1 MELKIEYLPIE
12 KLKPYS
18 KNTRHHEDH
27 DVDQIIKSINKY
39 GFSDPI
45 GIWSEKNI
53 IVEGHG
59 RFMAAKK
66 IGMETVPVLRLDHL
80 TDEQRREYAIMHNR
94 TAELSS
100 WDFEALAE
108 EMAEL
113 DLGEFDMDGLTTDPE
128 VYETQELQEVEAP
141 EPPTIPKAKRG
152 EIYQLGDHRLMCGD
166 STNPEDVTALMNGEQ
181 ADMCVTDP
189 PYNVDYE
196 GKTKDKLKIEND
208 QMESEAFQEFL
219 KNAFQNINESLKP
232 GGAFYIWYASRE
244 VVNFQ
249 TALERAGLTVRQQ
262 LIWVKNIFAMGRQD
276 YQWRHEPCL
285 YGWKDGAAHYFVED
299 RTQSTVTD
307 STPDFESIKK
317 EEAIRLLKD
326 IYKTTTIIYEN
337 KPSRSEL
344 HPTMKPINLIGVQVR
359 NSSKLHDSV
368 LDLFG
373 GSGTTLLVCE
383 QTKRRCYMMEYDP
396 CYIDVI
402 IKRWEEYTGK
412 KAELIKPA
420 KE

>member
-1 MELKIEYLPIE
+1 MELKIEYLPVG
-12 KLKPYS
+12 KLKPYE
-18 KNTRHHEDH
+18 KNTRKHADH
-27 DVDQIIKSINKY
+27 DVDEIVKSIKKY

-141 EPPTIPKAKRG
+141 EPPTIPKAKKG

-166 STNPEDVTALMNGEQ
+166 STNPEDVAALMNGEQ
-181 ADMCVTDP
+181 TDMCVTDP

-232 GGAFYIWYASRE
+232 GGGILY
-244 VVNFQ
+244 
-249 TALERAGLTVRQQ
+249 LVRQ
-262 LIWVKNIFAMGRQD
+262 
-276 YQWRHEPCL
+276 
-285 YGWKDGAAHYFVED
+285 
-299 RTQSTVTD
+299 
-307 STPDFESIKK
+307 
-317 EEAIRLLKD
+317 
-326 IYKTTTIIYEN
+326 
-337 KPSRSEL
+337 SRS
-344 HPTMKPINLIGVQVR
+344 R
-359 NSSKLHDSV
+359 
-368 LDLFG
+368 
-373 GSGTTLLVCE
+373 
-383 QTKRRCYMMEYDP
+383 
-396 CYIDVI
+396 
-402 IKRWEEYTGK
+402 
-412 KAELIKPA
+412 
-420 KE
+420 